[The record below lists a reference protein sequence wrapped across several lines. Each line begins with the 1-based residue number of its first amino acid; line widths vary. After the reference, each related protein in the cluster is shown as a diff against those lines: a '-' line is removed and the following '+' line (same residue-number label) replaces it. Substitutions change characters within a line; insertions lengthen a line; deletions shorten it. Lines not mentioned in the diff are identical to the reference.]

1 MNRITKIR
9 EEIGG
14 KQVDLTFY
22 GRFCS
27 LIEGDRKIILR
38 AIKNGRKK
46 GVIGAIQP
54 GRHDRIWTTWSIAF
68 DDLRVGDTVEF
79 STSGKYNPGFHATEK
94 YVGCV
99 EWIRGSECAI
109 KTGNG
114 IAVVL
119 IKHVERVVKIMDL
132 RMFIDLFQE
141 IEVENLFKA
150 LDLCMEYVRLD
161 LHVFNVGAYVTC
173 SYSNDLESLSQAEGC
188 NVNMIIEVPHLFEAF
203 MEYASPEM
211 KLYYEKLTEI
221 V

>member
-1 MNRITKIR
+1 MERPEYNKLCKMAKTTPGLIVDEVQNMMRVSLYDNGELKKVVVVMKCDSFLQSKSNIEKIMLLSTKKKIKQNQKMNRITKIR

-22 GRFCS
+22 GRFCI

-68 DDLRVGDTVEF
+68 DDLKVGDTVEF
-79 STSGKYNPGFHATEK
+79 STSGKYNPRFHATEK

-99 EWIRGSECAI
+99 EWIKGSECAI
-109 KTGNG
+109 KTGKG

-119 IKHVERVVKIMDL
+119 IKHVERVIK
-132 RMFIDLFQE
+132 
-141 IEVENLFKA
+141 
-150 LDLCMEYVRLD
+150 
-161 LHVFNVGAYVTC
+161 
-173 SYSNDLESLSQAEGC
+173 
-188 NVNMIIEVPHLFEAF
+188 
-203 MEYASPEM
+203 
-211 KLYYEKLTEI
+211 
-221 V
+221 

>member
-1 MNRITKIR
+1 MERPEYNKLRKMAKTTPGLIVDEVQNMMRVSLYDNGELKKVVVVMKCDSFLQSKSNIEKIMLLSSSIEDRKNKEKIKQNQKMNRITKIR

-27 LIEGDRKIILR
+27 LIEGDRKIILK

-68 DDLRVGDTVEF
+68 DDLKVGDTVEF
-79 STSGKYNPGFHATEK
+79 TTSGKYNPGFHTTET

-99 EWIRGSECAI
+99 EWIKGSECAI

-114 IAVVL
+114 MAVVL
-119 IKHVERVVKIMDL
+119 IKHVERVVK
-132 RMFIDLFQE
+132 
-141 IEVENLFKA
+141 
-150 LDLCMEYVRLD
+150 
-161 LHVFNVGAYVTC
+161 
-173 SYSNDLESLSQAEGC
+173 
-188 NVNMIIEVPHLFEAF
+188 
-203 MEYASPEM
+203 
-211 KLYYEKLTEI
+211 
-221 V
+221 

>member
-1 MNRITKIR
+1 MERPEYNKLRKMAKTTPGLIVDEAQNMMRVSLYDNGELKKVVVVMKCDSFLQSKSNIEKIMLLSSSIEDRKTKKKIKQNQKMNRITKIR

-54 GRHDRIWTTWSIAF
+54 GRHDRIWTTWSVAF
-68 DDLRVGDTVEF
+68 DDLKVGDTVEF

-99 EWIRGSECAI
+99 EWIKGSECAI
-109 KTGNG
+109 KTGKG

-119 IKHVERVVKIMDL
+119 IKHVERVVK
-132 RMFIDLFQE
+132 
-141 IEVENLFKA
+141 
-150 LDLCMEYVRLD
+150 
-161 LHVFNVGAYVTC
+161 
-173 SYSNDLESLSQAEGC
+173 
-188 NVNMIIEVPHLFEAF
+188 
-203 MEYASPEM
+203 
-211 KLYYEKLTEI
+211 
-221 V
+221 

>member
-1 MNRITKIR
+1 MERPEYNKLRKMAKTTPGLIVDEAQNMMRVSLYDNGELKKVVVVMKCDSFLQSKSNMEKIMLLSSSIKTRKKIKQNQKMNRITKTR

-46 GVIGAIQP
+46 GVIGVIQP
-54 GRHDRIWTTWSIAF
+54 GRHDRIWTTWSVAF
-68 DDLRVGDTVEF
+68 DDLKVGDTVEF

-99 EWIRGSECAI
+99 EWIKGSECAI
-109 KTGNG
+109 KTGKG

-119 IKHVERVVKIMDL
+119 IKHVERVVK
-132 RMFIDLFQE
+132 
-141 IEVENLFKA
+141 
-150 LDLCMEYVRLD
+150 
-161 LHVFNVGAYVTC
+161 
-173 SYSNDLESLSQAEGC
+173 
-188 NVNMIIEVPHLFEAF
+188 
-203 MEYASPEM
+203 
-211 KLYYEKLTEI
+211 
-221 V
+221 

>member
-1 MNRITKIR
+1 MERPEYNKLRKMVKTTPGLIVDEAQNMMRVSLYDNGELKKVVVVMKCDSFLQSKSNIEKIMLLSSSIEDRKTKKKIKQNQKMNRITKIR

-27 LIEGDRKIILR
+27 LIEGDRKMILR

-68 DDLRVGDTVEF
+68 DDLKVGDTVEF

-99 EWIRGSECAI
+99 EWIKGSECAI
-109 KTGNG
+109 KTGKG
-114 IAVVL
+114 MAVVL
-119 IKHVERVVKIMDL
+119 IKHVERVVK
-132 RMFIDLFQE
+132 
-141 IEVENLFKA
+141 
-150 LDLCMEYVRLD
+150 
-161 LHVFNVGAYVTC
+161 
-173 SYSNDLESLSQAEGC
+173 
-188 NVNMIIEVPHLFEAF
+188 
-203 MEYASPEM
+203 
-211 KLYYEKLTEI
+211 
-221 V
+221 

>member
-1 MNRITKIR
+1 MERPEYNKLRKMVKTTPGLIVDEVQNMMRVSLYDNGELKKVVVVMKCDSFLQSKSNIEKIMLLSSSIEDRKTKKKIKQNQKMNRITKIR

-68 DDLRVGDTVEF
+68 DDLKVGDTVEF

-99 EWIRGSECAI
+99 EWIKGSECAI

-114 IAVVL
+114 MAVVL
-119 IKHVERVVKIMDL
+119 IKHIERVVK
-132 RMFIDLFQE
+132 
-141 IEVENLFKA
+141 
-150 LDLCMEYVRLD
+150 
-161 LHVFNVGAYVTC
+161 
-173 SYSNDLESLSQAEGC
+173 
-188 NVNMIIEVPHLFEAF
+188 
-203 MEYASPEM
+203 
-211 KLYYEKLTEI
+211 
-221 V
+221 

>member
-1 MNRITKIR
+1 MERPEYNKLRKMAKTTPGLIVDEVQNMMRVSLYDNGELKKVVVVMKCDSFLQSKSNIEKIMLLSSSIEDRKTRKKIKQNQKMNRITKIR

-68 DDLRVGDTVEF
+68 DDLKVGDTVEF
-79 STSGKYNPGFHATEK
+79 STSGKYNPRFHATEK

-99 EWIRGSECAI
+99 EWIKGSECAI
-109 KTGNG
+109 KTGKG

-119 IKHVERVVKIMDL
+119 IKHVERVIK
-132 RMFIDLFQE
+132 
-141 IEVENLFKA
+141 
-150 LDLCMEYVRLD
+150 
-161 LHVFNVGAYVTC
+161 
-173 SYSNDLESLSQAEGC
+173 
-188 NVNMIIEVPHLFEAF
+188 
-203 MEYASPEM
+203 
-211 KLYYEKLTEI
+211 
-221 V
+221 

>member
-27 LIEGDRKIILR
+27 LIEGDREIILR

-68 DDLRVGDTVEF
+68 DDLKVGDTVEF

-99 EWIRGSECAI
+99 EWIKGSECAI
-109 KTGNG
+109 KTGKG
-114 IAVVL
+114 MAVVL
-119 IKHVERVVKIMDL
+119 IKHVERVVK
-132 RMFIDLFQE
+132 
-141 IEVENLFKA
+141 
-150 LDLCMEYVRLD
+150 
-161 LHVFNVGAYVTC
+161 
-173 SYSNDLESLSQAEGC
+173 
-188 NVNMIIEVPHLFEAF
+188 
-203 MEYASPEM
+203 
-211 KLYYEKLTEI
+211 
-221 V
+221 

>member
-54 GRHDRIWTTWSIAF
+54 GN
-68 DDLRVGDTVEF
+68 TVEF
-79 STSGKYNPGFHATEK
+79 STSGKYNPGFHSTEK

-99 EWIRGSECAI
+99 EWIKGSECAI

-114 IAVVL
+114 MAVVL
-119 IKHVERVVKIMDL
+119 IKHIERVVK
-132 RMFIDLFQE
+132 
-141 IEVENLFKA
+141 
-150 LDLCMEYVRLD
+150 
-161 LHVFNVGAYVTC
+161 
-173 SYSNDLESLSQAEGC
+173 
-188 NVNMIIEVPHLFEAF
+188 
-203 MEYASPEM
+203 
-211 KLYYEKLTEI
+211 
-221 V
+221 

>member
-1 MNRITKIR
+1 MERPEYNKLRKMAKTTPGLIVDEVPNMMRVSLYDNGELKKVVVVMKCDSFLQSKSNIEKKKIKQNQKMNRITKIR

-68 DDLRVGDTVEF
+68 DDLKVGDTVEF

-99 EWIRGSECAI
+99 EWIKGSECAI
-109 KTGNG
+109 KTGKG
-114 IAVVL
+114 MAVVL
-119 IKHVERVVKIMDL
+119 IKHIERVVK
-132 RMFIDLFQE
+132 
-141 IEVENLFKA
+141 
-150 LDLCMEYVRLD
+150 
-161 LHVFNVGAYVTC
+161 
-173 SYSNDLESLSQAEGC
+173 
-188 NVNMIIEVPHLFEAF
+188 
-203 MEYASPEM
+203 
-211 KLYYEKLTEI
+211 
-221 V
+221 

>member
-22 GRFCS
+22 GRFCG

-68 DDLRVGDTVEF
+68 DDLKVGDTVEF
-79 STSGKYNPGFHATEK
+79 STSGKYNPGFHVTET

-99 EWIRGSECAI
+99 EWIKGSECAI
-109 KTGNG
+109 KTGKG
-114 IAVVL
+114 IVVVL
-119 IKHVERVVKIMDL
+119 IKHVERVVK
-132 RMFIDLFQE
+132 
-141 IEVENLFKA
+141 
-150 LDLCMEYVRLD
+150 
-161 LHVFNVGAYVTC
+161 
-173 SYSNDLESLSQAEGC
+173 
-188 NVNMIIEVPHLFEAF
+188 
-203 MEYASPEM
+203 
-211 KLYYEKLTEI
+211 
-221 V
+221 

>member
-1 MNRITKIR
+1 MERPEYNKLRKMAKTTPGLIVDEVQNMMRVSLYDNGKFKKVVVVMKCDSFLQSKSNIEKIMLLSSSIEDRKTKKKIKQNQKMNRITKIR

-68 DDLRVGDTVEF
+68 DDLKVGDTVEF

-99 EWIRGSECAI
+99 EWIKGSECAI

-114 IAVVL
+114 MAVVL
-119 IKHVERVVKIMDL
+119 IKHIERVVK
-132 RMFIDLFQE
+132 
-141 IEVENLFKA
+141 
-150 LDLCMEYVRLD
+150 
-161 LHVFNVGAYVTC
+161 
-173 SYSNDLESLSQAEGC
+173 
-188 NVNMIIEVPHLFEAF
+188 
-203 MEYASPEM
+203 
-211 KLYYEKLTEI
+211 
-221 V
+221 

>member
-1 MNRITKIR
+1 MERPEYNKLRKMAKTTPGLIVDEAQNMMRVSLYDNGELKKVVVVMKCDSFLQSKSNIEKIMLLSSSIEDRKTKKKIKQNQKMNRITKIR

-68 DDLRVGDTVEF
+68 NDLKVGDTVEF

-99 EWIRGSECAI
+99 EWIKGSECAI
-109 KTGNG
+109 KTGKG

-119 IKHVERVVKIMDL
+119 IKHIERVVK
-132 RMFIDLFQE
+132 
-141 IEVENLFKA
+141 
-150 LDLCMEYVRLD
+150 
-161 LHVFNVGAYVTC
+161 
-173 SYSNDLESLSQAEGC
+173 
-188 NVNMIIEVPHLFEAF
+188 
-203 MEYASPEM
+203 
-211 KLYYEKLTEI
+211 
-221 V
+221 